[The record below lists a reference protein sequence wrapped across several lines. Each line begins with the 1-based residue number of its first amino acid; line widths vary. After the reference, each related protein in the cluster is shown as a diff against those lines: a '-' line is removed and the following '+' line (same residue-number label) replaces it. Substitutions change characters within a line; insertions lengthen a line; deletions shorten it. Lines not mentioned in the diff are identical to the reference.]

1 MLNANFWMPKL
12 SKMCQQPVNLRWIQD
27 ALLPDRHIYFLTVSK
42 ALAWIIG
49 IKSLVEWHKSTCRR
63 KMIDW
68 NSKCAFLLSLNESIK
83 ILTELASGSGMR
95 HYYRHT
101 NMLGV
106 IELGLED
113 LVIWNDGLTVS

>member
-1 MLNANFWMPKL
+1 
-12 SKMCQQPVNLRWIQD
+12 
-27 ALLPDRHIYFLTVSK
+27 
-42 ALAWIIG
+42 
-49 IKSLVEWHKSTCRR
+49 
-63 KMIDW
+63 MIDW